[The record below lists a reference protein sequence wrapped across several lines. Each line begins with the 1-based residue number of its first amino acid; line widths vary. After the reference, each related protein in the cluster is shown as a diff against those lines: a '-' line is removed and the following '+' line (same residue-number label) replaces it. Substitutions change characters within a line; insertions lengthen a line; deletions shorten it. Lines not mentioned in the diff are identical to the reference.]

1 MRRQLWP
8 VKGPDGPGTGRA
20 GRGRPGGGVRR
31 RAGWVAVS
39 AASLVLTAGQG
50 LALSAP
56 APALA
61 ATPAATPGASAAVAA
76 LPPWDCPD
84 TFAGYT
90 FDSVPILNRALI
102 QIQRVD
108 PATGDVSGAG
118 VTSVPLDAV
127 GHNPLDD
134 YFYGVAAGS
143 GTVYRI
149 GRDGALAAL
158 GVTLPLSP
166 VAGDIDTA
174 GHWWVVDATGRV
186 AEVDLAPGSGTY
198 GQVLRQGVFDTS
210 ALQVPGDWSYI
221 ENGPAGTGLY
231 GLSRTTA
238 AGQPAHLV
246 FVDTGNLTDHD
257 LGPVTGGYPATAFT
271 ATFTDGTYLYASS
284 GTEVFR
290 VDLNAR
296 DARPVAAVSP
306 APADGA
312 QCARLGVPT
321 RLAVT
326 KTVDR
331 RNDPGDQF
339 KIGVFDEDGNLLTS
353 ATTQDGEDSV
363 TTPPVDV
370 VPGRTY
376 HLFDHLTNDYL
387 PPRPEFYHSDAF
399 CTDAEGHPLPLQGG
413 PGDWTF
419 QAVRTGEIR
428 CEIKNA
434 GVGHTDLQL
443 VKEVV
448 NGPGGTVG
456 DTVHYRFHV
465 INTGTTTLQ
474 HVTVDD
480 PRLGAHFD
488 CGGPVPAGAAL
499 FCGDFLYVISPSD
512 AADGIIVNTA
522 HAHGEDAFGTPAD
535 AEDTAAVPVY
545 RPTPGLSITKS
556 AEPTDIDAAGDRV
569 TYHFQVR
576 NTGQAVL
583 HDVKVTDRYFTGTG
597 GFPAVQCPTDT
608 LLPGDVTDCTAVY
621 TATQEDIDSGQIT
634 NSAGATAVSELGDH
648 VEAGPADAE
657 VATHPRPGVTLTKT
671 AEPGTVDHAGQPVRY
686 TYTVENTGNTTLHS
700 VEVTDPGFDGHGS
713 LEPLDCGDRDHTLL
727 PGGRVTCT
735 VVYEVTQQDIDAGA
749 LHNTGQVSAY
759 TPDGTELT
767 DTDAQTVEAARTGGL
782 SLVKSAEPD
791 APADFTA
798 GQVVTYFYEVLNTGN
813 TTVDD
818 IAIDETRFT
827 GNGTKG
833 DVTCPEASLPPGGR
847 EVCRAT
853 YTLTAEDIA
862 QGSVANT
869 AHATGTGPGGAL
881 ASGDSSVVLEG
892 PPANPGLE
900 LDKSVAPASVGAAGQ
915 QVTYSFHV
923 TNTGNTALHGLH
935 ITEDFFGGTGGPL
948 DISCPVDTLASG
960 SGTTCTAT
968 YTVTQADIDAGSVA
982 NTATAGALDP
992 GGADVDSGQSSA
1004 ELTTAGTGALHLDKT
1019 AAPTRVWAAGD
1030 QVGYEFTLTNTGTAT
1045 LVAPDVVET
1054 SFSGSGTPLAAS
1066 CPEEPIAPGDSVLC
1080 TAAYTVTDADVTA
1093 GRITNT
1099 ARATAARADD
1109 GTAVT
1114 SNEDSAAVT
1123 VNRSGLSIDKS
1134 VRPSEAAAGDTV
1146 TYSFKVTNTGNT
1158 PVHDLA
1164 IAEDAFGG
1172 STGLPP
1178 ATCPVDELAAGATTT
1193 CTATYTVTDAD
1204 AAAGHVDNTAHAT
1217 AVNGAGA
1224 QVASGTDSARLTT
1237 TSEPQT
1243 GSLKLVKKAEV
1254 EHKGNSGYG
1263 DGGSGGK
1270 DDTARPGDVVHW
1282 TLTVTN
1288 TGGTTL
1294 HDVTVDDPTAGEIS
1308 CPKSTL
1314 APGESMTCTAPPYTV
1329 TEQDA
1334 ENGCVSDTATATG
1347 LTPDGTKVTSPKAS
1361 ASVTVTSSGGKDW

>member
-8 VKGPDGPGTGRA
+8 GKGWDGPRSGRIA
-20 GRGRPGGGVRR
+20 RR
-31 RAGWVAVS
+31 RAPVWVAAS
-39 AASLVLTAGQG
+39 AVSLVLTAGQG
-50 LALSAP
+50 LAL
-56 APALA
+56 A
-61 ATPAATPGASAAVAA
+61 APAATPGGTTGGAADRAAAAAAA
-76 LPPWDCPD
+76 LPAWNCPD
-84 TFAGYT
+84 RFAGYT
-90 FDSVPILNRALI
+90 FDSVSIISRALI

-108 PATGDVSGAG
+108 PATGAVSGAG

-127 GHNPLDD
+127 GYNTLDD
-134 YFYGVAAGS
+134 YFYGVTPGT

-149 GRDGALAAL
+149 GQDGALATI

-166 VAGDIDTA
+166 VAGDIDPD

-198 GQVLRQGVFDTS
+198 GQILRQGAFDTS
-210 ALQVPGDWSYI
+210 ALQVPGDWSYL

-231 GLSRTTA
+231 GLSRTTG

-257 LGPVTGGYPATAFT
+257 LGPVSGGYSAAPFA
-271 ATFTDGTYLYASS
+271 ATFTDGTFLYASADD
-284 GTEVFR
+284 EVYR

-296 DARPVAAVSP
+296 SAQPVARVNP

-312 QCARLGVPT
+312 QCARLGTPT
-321 RLAVT
+321 RLSVV

-363 TTPPVDV
+363 ATPPVDV

-399 CTDAEGHPLPLQGG
+399 CTDAEGNPVPLRGG
-413 PGDWTF
+413 SGDWSF
-419 QAVRTGEIR
+419 QAVRSGEIR
-428 CEIKNA
+428 CDIKNV
-434 GVGHTDLQL
+434 GVGHTDLKL
-443 VKEVV
+443 DKEVV
-448 NGPGGTVG
+448 GNPGGTVG
-456 DTVHYRFHV
+456 DPVHYRFHV

-488 CGGPVPAGAAL
+488 CGGPLPAGAAF
-499 FCGDFLYVISPSD
+499 FCGDFVYVISPSD

-522 HAHGEDAFGTPAD
+522 HAHGEDAFGNPAD
-535 AEDTAAVPVY
+535 AEASAAVPVY

-556 AEPTDIDAAGDRV
+556 AEPTDIDTAGDRV
-569 TYHFQVR
+569 TYHFEVR

-583 HDVKVTDRYFTGTG
+583 HDVKVTDGYFSGTG
-597 GFPAVQCPTDT
+597 GFPAVQCPTGT
-608 LLPGDVTDCTAVY
+608 LPPGDVMDCTADY
-621 TATQEDIDSGQIT
+621 TATQEDIDSGRIVNT
-634 NSAGATAVSELGDH
+634 AGATAVSELGDH
-648 VEAGPADAE
+648 VEAGPAEAE
-657 VATHPRPGVTLTKT
+657 VATHPRPGVSITKT

-686 TYTVENTGNTTLHS
+686 TYTVENTGTTTLHG
-700 VEVTDPGFDGHGS
+700 VEVTDPGFDGHGA
-713 LEPLDCGDRDHTLL
+713 LEPLDCGAWDHTLL
-727 PGGRVTCT
+727 PGEPVTCT
-735 VVYEVTQQDIDAGA
+735 ALYEVTQEDVDAGA
-749 LHNTGQVSAY
+749 IHNTGQVTAY
-759 TPDGTELT
+759 APDGTELT
-767 DTDAQTVEAARTGGL
+767 DTDAQTVRATRTGGL

-791 APADFTA
+791 APEDFTA
-798 GQVVTYFYEVLNTGN
+798 GQEITYFYEVVNTGN
-813 TTVDD
+813 TTADD

-853 YTLTAEDIA
+853 YTLTAEDVA

-869 AHATGTGPGGAL
+869 AHATGTGPAGAL
-881 ASGDSSVVLEG
+881 TSEDSSVVLEG

-900 LDKSVAPASVGAAGQ
+900 LEKSVSPATVGAAGQ
-915 QVTYSFHV
+915 QVTYRFHV

-935 ITEDFFGGTGGPL
+935 ITENHFGGTGGPL
-948 DISCPVDTLASG
+948 DISCPAGTLGAG
-960 SGTTCTAT
+960 DDTTCTAT
-968 YTVTQADIDAGSVA
+968 YTVTQEDIDAGTVD
-982 NTATAGALDP
+982 NTASADALDP
-992 GGADVDSGQSSA
+992 AGADVGSGQSSA
-1004 ELTTAGTGALHLDKT
+1004 ELTTTGTGALRLAKT
-1019 AAPTRVWAAGD
+1019 AAPTRVWAAGE

-1045 LVAPDVVET
+1045 LLAPAVVET
-1054 SFSGSGTPLAAS
+1054 SFSGSGDPLDAS

-1080 TAAYTVTDADVTA
+1080 TASYTVTDADVTA

-1114 SNEDSAAVT
+1114 SNEDSATVT

-1134 VRPSEAAAGDTV
+1134 VSPALAAAGDTV

-1164 IAEDAFGG
+1164 IADDAFGG

-1178 ATCPVDELAAGATTT
+1178 AACPVDELAAGATTT
-1193 CTATYTVTDAD
+1193 CTARYTVTAEDAT
-1204 AAAGHVDNTAHAT
+1204 AGHIDNTAHAT
-1217 AVNGAGA
+1217 AVNGSGA
-1224 QVASGTDSARLTT
+1224 PVASGTDSARLTV

-1254 EHKGNSGYG
+1254 EHKGGAGYG
-1263 DGGSGGK
+1263 AGGSG
-1270 DDTARPGDVVHW
+1270 DTARPGDVIHW

-1288 TGGTTL
+1288 TGGSTL
-1294 HDVTVDDPTAGEIS
+1294 HDVTVDDPTAGEVS

-1334 ENGCVSDTATATG
+1334 LRGCVSDTATATG
-1347 LTPDGTKVTSPKAS
+1347 LTPDGTKVTSPKAT